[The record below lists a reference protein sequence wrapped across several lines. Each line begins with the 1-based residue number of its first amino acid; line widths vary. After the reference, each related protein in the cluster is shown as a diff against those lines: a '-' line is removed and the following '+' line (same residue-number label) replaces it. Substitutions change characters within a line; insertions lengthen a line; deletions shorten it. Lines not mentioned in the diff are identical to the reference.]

1 MQKTYET
8 YKDSGIE
15 WIGNVPS
22 HWEVFPMKYKVNL
35 YNGNSIKDDEKP
47 LYEDDS
53 DAIPYIATKDVN
65 VDNHSIDYKNGM
77 YVKNIDHSFV
87 RAPKGSTLMCIE
99 GGSAGR
105 KMGFTN
111 QEVAFINKLCCFTT
125 KDISILDNLYLY
137 YYLQSST
144 FKNIFT
150 SHLSGL
156 IGGVSISEMKNFEM
170 ICPPL
175 SEQQAIAEYLDKKCS
190 KIDSLVAE
198 LEQQVTDLGTMKKA
212 EISRIVTKGLNPDA
226 PLKDSGIEWIGE
238 IPSHWNIKR
247 LRYLGDTQN
256 GLSKDGSYFG
266 EGYPF
271 ITYGDVYKNI
281 IIPKVAS
288 GLAKSTKDD
297 QKIYS
302 IERGDVFFTRT
313 SETIEEIGFCA
324 TCLETLPQATFSG
337 FLIRFRPNS
346 KELLPEFEA
355 YYFRA
360 NLHRRYFVK
369 EMNSVTRASLS
380 QVLLKNLPV
389 LLPPKEEQQAIAEYL
404 DTYCVKVDATVK
416 ELQDQIADLKLYKQ
430 SIISE
435 AVTGKIKVID

>member
-22 HWEVFPMKYKVNL
+22 HWEIFPMKYKVNL

-87 RAPKGSTLMCIE
+87 RAPKGSSLMCIE

-105 KMGFTN
+105 KIGYTN

-144 FKNIFT
+144 FKNKFT

-156 IGGVSISEMKNFEM
+156 IGGVSISEMKNFEV

-175 SEQQAIAEYLDKKCS
+175 SEQQAIAEYLDKKCGN
-190 KIDSLVAE
+190 IDSLVVE
-198 LEQQVTDLGTMKKA
+198 LEQQVTNLGTMKKA
-212 EISRIVTKGLNPDA
+212 EISRVVTKGLNPDA
-226 PLKDSGIEWIGE
+226 SLKDSGIEWIGE
-238 IPSHWNIKR
+238 MPSHWNVVALKNLSR
-247 LRYLGDTQN
+247 LIT
-256 GLSKDGSYFG
+256 DGTHQTPNYID
-266 EGYPF
+266 EGIPF
-271 ITYGDVYKNI
+271 ISIKDMSTGVIDFTDTKFI
-281 IIPKVAS
+281 SQEEHLILSQHAKV
-288 GLAKSTKDD
+288 
-297 QKIYS
+297 
-302 IERGDVFFTRT
+302 ERGDILFSRIGTLGVFIKVNTDVVFD
-313 SETIEEIGFCA
+313 I
-324 TCLETLPQATFSG
+324 
-337 FLIRFRPNS
+337 
-346 KELLPEFEA
+346 
-355 YYFRA
+355 
-360 NLHRRYFVK
+360 FV
-369 EMNSVTRASLS
+369 SLGIIK
-380 QVLLKNLPV
+380 LKNDEINTDYLVYYLSSENVMNYIHLVKAGGGTAAAKFNLGDVANTSV
-389 LLPPKEEQQAIAEYL
+389 LLPNLFEQQAIAEYL
-404 DTYCVKVDATVK
+404 DTYCAKVDATVK
-416 ELQDQIADLKLYKQ
+416 ELQAQIADLKLYKQ

>member
-65 VDNHSIDYKNGM
+65 VDNHSIDYENGM
-77 YVKNIDHSFV
+77 YVKNLDHSFV
-87 RAPKGSTLMCIE
+87 RAPKGSSLMCIE

-105 KMGFTN
+105 KIGITN

-137 YYLQSST
+137 FYLQSST
-144 FKNIFT
+144 FKNKFT

-175 SEQQAIAEYLDKKCS
+175 FEQQAIAEYLDKNCS
-190 KIDSLVAE
+190 KIDALIAK
-198 LEQQVTDLGTMKKA
+198 LEQQVTDLCTMKKA
-212 EISRIVTKGLNPDA
+212 EISRVVTKGLNPDA
-226 PLKDSGIEWIGE
+226 PLKDSGIEWMGNV
-238 IPSHWNIKR
+238 PNHWNVQPLKR
-247 LRYLGDTQN
+247 ALLDKMMYGANESAESDNKEYPRYIRITDIAE
-256 GLSKDGSYFG
+256 SG
-266 EGYPF
+266 ELKEETFKSLPPDKAQGYMLKK
-271 ITYGDVYKNI
+271 GDVLF
-281 IIPKVAS
+281 ARS
-288 GLAKSTKDD
+288 G
-297 QKIYS
+297 
-302 IERGDVFFTRT
+302 
-313 SETIEEIGFCA
+313 A
-324 TCLETLPQATFSG
+324 TVGKTFLYNLDEPACFAG
-337 FLIRFRPNS
+337 YLIKAECD
-346 KELLPEFEA
+346 KELLSPA
-355 YYFRA
+355 YLMYYTKS
-360 NLHRRYFVK
+360 NGYDNWK
-369 EMNSVTRASLS
+369 NSVFAQATIQNIGADKYS
-380 QVLLKNLPV
+380 
-389 LLPPKEEQQAIAEYL
+389 LLPITLPSISEQQEIVKYL
-404 DTYCVKVDATVK
+404 DTYCTKVDATVK
-416 ELQDQIADLKLYKQ
+416 ELQYQIADLKLYKQ

>member
-65 VDNHSIDYKNGM
+65 VDNHSIDYENGM
-77 YVKNIDHSFV
+77 YVKNLDHSFV
-87 RAPKGSTLMCIE
+87 RAPKGSSLMCIE

-105 KMGFTN
+105 KIGITN

-137 YYLQSST
+137 FYLQSST
-144 FKNIFT
+144 FKNKFT

-175 SEQQAIAEYLDKKCS
+175 FEQQAIAEYLDKNCS
-190 KIDSLVAE
+190 KIDALIAE

-238 IPSHWNIKR
+238 VPSHWEIVRLGQYTSKIGSGITPRGGSETYVDSGIPLLRSQNILFEGIDISDVAYITNEVDESMR
-247 LRYLGDTQN
+247 GSRVLPGDVLLNITGASIGRCYYVLESFGPANVNQHVCIIRPNGLDTRYLYYTLSSECCQTQIKVLQTGGN
-256 GLSKDGSYFG
+256 REGL
-266 EGYPF
+266 
-271 ITYGDVYKNI
+271 T
-281 IIPKVAS
+281 
-288 GLAKSTKDD
+288 GLALKSFRIPLPDKDE
-297 QKIYS
+297 Q
-302 IERGDVFFTRT
+302 
-313 SETIEEIGFCA
+313 
-324 TCLETLPQATFSG
+324 
-337 FLIRFRPNS
+337 IRISDF
-346 KELLPEFEA
+346 
-355 YYFRA
+355 
-360 NLHRRYFVK
+360 
-369 EMNSVTRASLS
+369 
-380 QVLLKNLPV
+380 
-389 LLPPKEEQQAIAEYL
+389 L
-404 DTYCVKVDATVK
+404 DTYCAKVDVTVK
-416 ELQDQIADLKLYKQ
+416 ELQAQIADLKLYKQ

>member
-65 VDNHSIDYKNGM
+65 VDNHSIDYENGM
-77 YVKNIDHSFV
+77 YVKNLDHSFV
-87 RAPKGSTLMCIE
+87 RAPKGSSLMCIE

-105 KMGFTN
+105 KIGITN

-137 YYLQSST
+137 FYLQSST
-144 FKNIFT
+144 FKNKFT

-175 SEQQAIAEYLDKKCS
+175 FEQQAIAEYLDKNCS
-190 KIDSLVAE
+190 KIDALIAE

-212 EISRIVTKGLNPDA
+212 EISRVVTKGLNPNA
-226 PLKDSGIEWIGE
+226 PLKDSRIEWIGE
-238 IPSHWNIKR
+238 MPSHWSKAKLKRIVELKSGNTLSPDNIHNNGKYIVYGGNGAR
-247 LRYLGDTQN
+247 GFINTYTNDGHYVLIGRQGALCGNINYAHGKFWATEHAVICYPKENLETMWLGEMLRTMNLNQYSLSAAQP
-256 GLSKDGSYFG
+256 GLSVERIRELY
-266 EGYPF
+266 
-271 ITYGDVYKNI
+271 IV
-281 IIPKVAS
+281 IPP
-288 GLAKSTKDD
+288 LD
-297 QKIYS
+297 
-302 IERGDVFFTRT
+302 
-313 SETIEEIGFCA
+313 
-324 TCLETLPQATFSG
+324 
-337 FLIRFRPNS
+337 
-346 KELLPEFEA
+346 
-355 YYFRA
+355 
-360 NLHRRYFVK
+360 
-369 EMNSVTRASLS
+369 
-380 QVLLKNLPV
+380 
-389 LLPPKEEQQAIAEYL
+389 EQQAISKHL

-416 ELQDQIADLKLYKQ
+416 ELQYQIADLKLYKQ

>member
-65 VDNHSIDYKNGM
+65 VDNHSIDYENGM
-77 YVKNIDHSFV
+77 YVKNLDHSFV
-87 RAPKGSTLMCIE
+87 RAPKGSSLMCIE

-105 KMGFTN
+105 KIGITN

-137 YYLQSST
+137 FYLQSST
-144 FKNIFT
+144 FKNKFT

-175 SEQQAIAEYLDKKCS
+175 FEQQAIAEYLDKNCS
-190 KIDSLVAE
+190 KIDALIAE

-212 EISRIVTKGLNPDA
+212 EISRVVTKGLNPDA
-226 PLKDSGIEWIGE
+226 PLKESEIEWIGKV
-238 IPSHWNIKR
+238 PSHWEISKIKFEAQTSSGSTPRTIAGKEKGSIIWVRTTDLNDNIVINSSEYLSEDEYKSASCPW
-247 LRYLGDTQN
+247 LSKNTLLISMYGGAGSIGKCGLLGIEATVNQALCAITFKSTHIPKYYFYLGIAIRPYWMKFAASTR
-256 GLSKDGSYFG
+256 KDPNISQ
-266 EGYPF
+266 EIIRNTF
-271 ITYGDVYKNI
+271 IPV
-281 IIPKVAS
+281 PS
-288 GLAKSTKDD
+288 QLD
-297 QKIYS
+297 QLQI
-302 IERGDVFFTRT
+302 V
-313 SETIEEIGFCA
+313 
-324 TCLETLPQATFSG
+324 
-337 FLIRFRPNS
+337 
-346 KELLPEFEA
+346 
-355 YYFRA
+355 
-360 NLHRRYFVK
+360 
-369 EMNSVTRASLS
+369 
-380 QVLLKNLPV
+380 
-389 LLPPKEEQQAIAEYL
+389 EYL
-404 DTYCVKVDATVK
+404 DTYSEKVDATVK

-435 AVTGKIKVID
+435 AVTGKINVID